1 MSDDTMSDPVN
12 TTRRPQ
18 KGELRRWSPAILAV
32 LVVAFYY
39 LSTRPTPALQGW
51 MTEFVPAQAEA
62 TATNRNMLVQ
72 FTLPGCPPC
81 VAMKRTVL
89 SQGPVIQA
97 LNDFVP
103 VNIDA
108 SKEPELAA
116 RYGVFTAPAYAVV
129 DATGTLL
136 AKVDGFVQVDEFVA
150 FLERARQLK
159 GEAPPLSV
167 EAATAKADGSP
178 GDS

>member
-1 MSDDTMSDPVN
+1 MMTDEV
-12 TTRRPQ
+12 TTPARPR
-18 KGELRRWSPAILAV
+18 KGDLRRWSPAVLAV
-32 LVVAFYY
+32 LVVTFYY
-39 LSTRPTPALQGW
+39 LSTRPAPALEGW
-51 MTEFVPAQAEA
+51 MTEFAPAQAEA
-62 TATNRNMLVQ
+62 AATNRSMLVQ

-89 SQGPVIQA
+89 NQKPVIKA
-97 LNDFVP
+97 LSDFVP
-103 VNIDA
+103 VHIDA
-108 SKEPELAA
+108 SKEPELAT

-150 FLERARQLK
+150 FLARARELK
-159 GEAPPLSV
+159 GEAPLPPV
-167 EAATAKADGSP
+167 EAATAKVDGSP